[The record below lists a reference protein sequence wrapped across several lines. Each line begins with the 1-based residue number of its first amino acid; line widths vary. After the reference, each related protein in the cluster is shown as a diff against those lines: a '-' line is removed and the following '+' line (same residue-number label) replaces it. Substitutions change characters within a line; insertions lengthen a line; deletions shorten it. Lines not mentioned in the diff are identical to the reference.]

1 MALNILTPVGQ
12 VYGGKF
18 QYLERWEHHIVKMIE
33 TETSKE
39 TNVQFF
45 SENSMRKWLIEDKIK
60 NTIGKEQ
67 KQFMEIEHNL
77 LQSTIKLYHV

>member
-1 MALNILTPVGQ
+1 MLTPVGQ

-18 QYLERWEHHIVKMIE
+18 QYLV
-33 TETSKE
+33 ETSYCENDRNRNLKR
-39 TNVQFF
+39 NQCAVLFL
-45 SENSMRKWLIEDKIK
+45 ENSMRKWLIDDKIK
-60 NTIGKEQ
+60 NMIGKEQ